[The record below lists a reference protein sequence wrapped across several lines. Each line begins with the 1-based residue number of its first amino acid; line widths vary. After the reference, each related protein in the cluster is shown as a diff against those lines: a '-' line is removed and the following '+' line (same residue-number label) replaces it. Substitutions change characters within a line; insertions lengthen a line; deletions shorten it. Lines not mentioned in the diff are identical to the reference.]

1 MFYCINELADPPYML
16 APMLAGGP
24 LWLPELLL
32 MELFVLPAVNW
43 LLAELY

>member
-1 MFYCINELADPPYML
+1 MNELADPPL
-16 APMLAGGP
+16 RPVLAGGP

-32 MELFVLPAVNW
+32 IELFVFPAVTW